1 MNPARQ
7 QTAEL
12 RTPLRAPDGATEA
25 PRPVAPER
33 GVTGAL
39 ARLPTRPAYAIAAA
53 MGRRRFRRARPSLD
67 AVIADVPEE
76 LGFDADRIA
85 DVARRNFEL
94 AACDRLDYA
103 QFERLTVQR
112 LPRYLE
118 LRGLDRLEAS
128 LGSGRGAILY
138 SGHVRGHYTL
148 FAALGLLG
156 LQPTI
161 VGMPIDRER
170 GGSAVPIYE
179 RNEQLLR
186 GFGCRFLFM
195 AGSDFAVAARAANAL
210 RRGEIVTVE
219 IDHTHSERNIETTFL
234 GRRARFP
241 LGPLVLARSAGAPM
255 VPFWLHRPKR
265 HAPMIAE
272 IGRPITVGE
281 DVEASL
287 RACLEPL
294 EASIRTHPES
304 WSTWLFP
311 QRNVW
316 IAG

>member
-1 MNPARQ
+1 
-7 QTAEL
+7 
-12 RTPLRAPDGATEA
+12 
-25 PRPVAPER
+25 
-33 GVTGAL
+33 
-39 ARLPTRPAYAIAAA
+39 
-53 MGRRRFRRARPSLD
+53 MGRRRFRRALPLLD
-67 AVIADVPEE
+67 HAIADVPPG
-76 LGFDADRIA
+76 LGIDANGMA

-103 QFERLTVQR
+103 HFERLTVER

-118 LRGLDRLEAS
+118 LRGLDRLRAN
-128 LGSGRGAILY
+128 LDDGRGAILY

-156 LQPTI
+156 LRPNI

-170 GGSAVPIYE
+170 GGPAIPIYE

-186 GFGCRFLFM
+186 DRFGCRFLFM

-219 IDHTHSERNIETTFL
+219 IDHTHSERNLESTFL

-241 LGPLVLARSAGAPM
+241 LGPLVLARSAGVPM
-255 VPFWLHRPKR
+255 VSFWLHRPKR
-265 HAPMIAE
+265 YAPMIAE
-272 IGRPITVGE
+272 LGEPIAVGD
-281 DVEASL
+281 DVAASL
-287 RACLEPL
+287 RSCLEPL
-294 EASIRTHPES
+294 EASIRAHPES

-311 QRNVW
+311 ERNVW
-316 IAG
+316 IAA